1 MENFGGFVANSCS
14 IDYSRVCSHRA
25 GLIRKYGVRETP
37 FENQSFAHIEM
48 LEVLD
53 RDSCG

>member
-1 MENFGGFVANSCS
+1 MENFGGIVANLCS

-37 FENQSFAHIEM
+37 FENQSFGAH
-48 LEVLD
+48 
-53 RDSCG
+53 